1 MLESRPQEDTQD
13 FKWRGWSN
21 GRGQKSKPKQIPR
34 VFNKTKQN
42 IPGQKLSPQKKIACR
57 ISEPS
62 GFLQHSRHSQTYFV
76 SSITLRRMTVTSD
89 CFEYTKKK
97 KKKKPYVNQAT
108 QKHTLPNFPTPKN
121 PFIKNFKL
129 KITFL
134 NHPCHFK
141 ASRNTPGMQQ
151 FHFRVFILCL
161 RYIRIYICFSI
172 FPTNM
177 WYLKYVKIPV
187 IDFAILL
194 F

>member
-97 KKKKPYVNQAT
+97 KKEKTLRKSSHPKTYFTKFSNPKKSFH
-108 QKHTLPNFPTPKN
+108 QKFQ
-121 PFIKNFKL
+121 IKNYIFESSLSLQGIKEYTRNATVSFQGIYLMFK
-129 KITFL
+129 
-134 NHPCHFK
+134 
-141 ASRNTPGMQQ
+141 
-151 FHFRVFILCL
+151 
-161 RYIRIYICFSI
+161 IY
-172 FPTNM
+172 
-177 WYLKYVKIPV
+177 
-187 IDFAILL
+187 
-194 F
+194 

>member
-97 KKKKPYVNQAT
+97 KEKTLRKSSHPKTYFTKFSNPKKSCY
-108 QKHTLPNFPTPKN
+108 QKFQ
-121 PFIKNFKL
+121 IKNYIFGSSLSL
-129 KITFL
+129 KEI
-134 NHPCHFK
+134 K
-141 ASRNTPGMQQ
+141 E
-151 FHFRVFILCL
+151 
-161 RYIRIYICFSI
+161 YIRNATLNSFISG
-172 FPTNM
+172 
-177 WYLKYVKIPV
+177 YLSYV
-187 IDFAILL
+187 
-194 F
+194 